1 MVTQKV
7 KPEELVRPQVR
18 TLKAYES
25 KPVPDA
31 VKLDANENPFPW
43 PSGMRERLFQ
53 EQLELNRYPDGG
65 ATDLKK
71 GIAGYSGI
79 VSEGILTGNGSD
91 ELIQLIM
98 TTFGGENTAVVL
110 HPPTFS
116 MYWAAAKVTGTDII
130 EVPLLMNGTEIS
142 LDVEGILEAALRPEA
157 HIIILC
163 NPNNPTGSL
172 YPREDILK
180 IVRESG
186 KIVVVDEAYVEFSGE
201 SVLDQIGALPN
212 LLVMRTFSKAF
223 GMAALR
229 LGYLLGQP
237 ATIELLNRARQPF
250 NVNVLTQRA
259 GTIALE
265 YLEEYS
271 DQVHVLIEETR
282 KLYEGLAWGYHS
294 LLFFRFLVGFG
305 LGGQLPVAV
314 TLVSE
319 FTPAKHRGKFL
330 VLLESFWAL
339 GWLLAAVISY
349 LIIPHY
355 GWQLAFFIGA
365 LPALYVFYLWRQIPE
380 SPRYLEERG
389 RAVEAEA
396 VYQRILAAGGGIG
409 DRVQDAAM
417 PPNPEISDVGAAAE
431 DKRVGLT
438 EKTAG
443 RVTIAELFSRQFLRK
458 TVFLWLLWFGI
469 VYSYYG
475 IFTWLPSLLALKGF
489 SLTKSFSYVIIMTLA
504 QIPGYFSAAYFV
516 DRIGRKPTLAVY
528 LLGTAL
534 SAYFFGQSSSVATI
548 LIMGSL
554 MSFFNLGAWGI
565 LYTYTPELYPTRTR
579 ATGAGWAA
587 GFGRIGGILAPIVV
601 GRMLGSQ
608 LTTQT
613 VFLMFAGVLLLVV
626 LNVLVLGEET
636 KGRPLN

>member
-282 KLYEGLAWGYHS
+282 KLYECLAGLPGVQVFPTHS
-294 LLFFRFLVGFG
+294 NFILFQPGNPDEIYQELLKRGFLIRNMGN
-305 LGGQLPVAV
+305 LPVIG
-314 TLVSE
+314 
-319 FTPAKHRGKFL
+319 PALRLSAGL
-330 VLLESFWAL
+330 PEENER
-339 GWLLAAVISY
+339 
-349 LIIPHY
+349 LII
-355 GWQLAFFIGA
+355 A
-365 LPALYVFYLWRQIPE
+365 LR
-380 SPRYLEERG
+380 
-389 RAVEAEA
+389 
-396 VYQRILAAGGGIG
+396 
-409 DRVQDAAM
+409 
-417 PPNPEISDVGAAAE
+417 EI
-431 DKRVGLT
+431 
-438 EKTAG
+438 
-443 RVTIAELFSRQFLRK
+443 FSKKQ
-458 TVFLWLLWFGI
+458 
-469 VYSYYG
+469 
-475 IFTWLPSLLALKGF
+475 A
-489 SLTKSFSYVIIMTLA
+489 
-504 QIPGYFSAAYFV
+504 
-516 DRIGRKPTLAVY
+516 
-528 LLGTAL
+528 
-534 SAYFFGQSSSVATI
+534 
-548 LIMGSL
+548 
-554 MSFFNLGAWGI
+554 
-565 LYTYTPELYPTRTR
+565 
-579 ATGAGWAA
+579 
-587 GFGRIGGILAPIVV
+587 
-601 GRMLGSQ
+601 
-608 LTTQT
+608 
-613 VFLMFAGVLLLVV
+613 
-626 LNVLVLGEET
+626 
-636 KGRPLN
+636 